1 MTKLALFGGTR
12 VFPEGKKLEDPWPIT
27 TEKEKQAILRVL
39 ESGHY
44 TGLHDPEVES
54 FEKEYAE
61 FVGTNYAMAFGTG
74 TSSLHAAVA
83 ASGLKPGDEVIVPAL
98 TFLASA
104 TSIIQQLGIP
114 VFADIDE
121 KTFNIDHESVAAQI
135 TDRTRA
141 IMAVD
146 MHGLPA
152 DYKALRKIADEHGLI
167 LISDAAHSIGAS
179 QNGKKCGS
187 LADITGTSI
196 MPAKQL
202 ATCGEGGVLSTD
214 KMEFF
219 NKAGMVRMFGEV
231 IEKGKPRA
239 YNAFTLGYNYRF
251 NPIQAAY
258 AREKLAQLPDTINRF
273 SKNAKMLSDG
283 IKDLPGIIP
292 PFIPDGNTHAY
303 HMYRIRF
310 DPQAAGYEVHSGRFT
325 KAVEAAMAAE
335 GTPLRFYQNIPVPGQ
350 VLFQLKQGFGDG
362 IPWSLPGVR
371 DIHYDIEDYP
381 VTLDVL
387 ENTRCIGASGTSGP
401 NYFLNQNTMQLYVEA
416 FHKVWNCLDEITK
429 YAQEMPYKVP
439 WSSFAPSTRGV
450 WTVMTPDDPN

>member
-1 MTKLALFGGTR
+1 MAKIALFGGPR

-27 TEKEKQAILRVL
+27 TNKEKEAVIRVL
-39 ESGHY
+39 DSGQY
-44 TGLHDPEVES
+44 TGLHNPEVEL
-54 FEKEYAE
+54 FEEEYAE
-61 FVGTNYAMAFGTG
+61 FVGSNYAMAFGTG

-104 TSIIQQLGIP
+104 TAVLQQLGIP
-114 VFADIDE
+114 VFADVDG
-121 KTFNIDHESVAAQI
+121 KTYNIDPESVEEKI
-135 TDRTRA
+135 SGRTRA

-152 DYKALRKIADEHGLI
+152 DYPALRDIADKHGLI

-179 QNGKKCGS
+179 QNGKMCGS

-202 ATCGEGGVLSTD
+202 ATCGEGGVLSTNT
-214 KMEFF
+214 MEFF

-258 AREKLAQLPDTINRF
+258 ARVKLAQLPETINAF
-273 SKNAKMLSDG
+273 IKNADMLTNG
-283 IKDLPGIIP
+283 IKDLPGVIP
-292 PFIPDGNTHAY
+292 PFIPAGNTHAY
-303 HMYRIRF
+303 HMYRLRF
-310 DPQAAGYEVHSGRFT
+310 DPKSAGYDVHIGRFT
-325 KAVEAAMAAE
+325 RAVEDAMAAE

-362 IPWSLPGVR
+362 IPWTLPDTR
-371 DIHYDIEDYP
+371 DMYYDIEDFP

-387 ENTRCIGASGTSGP
+387 EHTRCIGASGTSGP
-401 NYFLNQNTMQLYVEA
+401 NYFLNQDTIMHYINA
-416 FHKVWNCLDEITK
+416 FHKIWDSLEEVVA
-429 YAQEMPYKVP
+429 YAQNIEYKEP
-439 WSSFAPSTRGV
+439 WSNFAPSTRGV
-450 WTVMTPDDPN
+450 WTVVTPDGPK